1 MKRTLIALGVIAAVA
16 APLANAAPKV
26 YGKLNL
32 TVENYKDDAVANENA
47 DVTRLVSNA
56 SRFGV
61 KGEDELTANLSAIYQ
76 IEWEVNSDDADTNI
90 GTTASGTPL
99 KYSTSGNNF
108 DLTARNRYL
117 GLKHASYGAIKMG
130 QFDSAFKL
138 AQGEADL
145 FNDYFGDIKT
155 VQVGENRL
163 KNMVEY
169 ATPKYEGLQALVQFQ
184 TNDGDKDASGGT
196 AKVED
201 KAGKSF
207 SLTYNNEEL
216 GLYAALAA
224 DRDVNSKGAVFS
236 TEGQRNSERAAVTYK
251 IENLFLSAMYTRS
264 EIADQ
269 STDAAKAKEAG
280 YHVGASYAIGDELIK
295 AQYGK
300 GSAEDFDDE
309 VAVWSVGVDH
319 NFTSKTKALAFY
331 TKLDAENNAGSKIKD
346 QSVLAVGLEHKF

>member
-32 TVENYKDDAVANENA
+32 TVENYEDDAVAGKKA
-47 DVTRLVSNA
+47 DTSRLVSNA

-61 KGEDELTANLSAIYQ
+61 KGEDELTANISAIYQ
-76 IEWEVNSDDADTNI
+76 IEWEVNSDDADTAL
-90 GTTASGTPL
+90 TTSGT
-99 KYSTSGNNF
+99 KETGNSF

-117 GLKHASYGAIKMG
+117 GLKHASYGAIKLG
-130 QFDSAFKL
+130 QFDSALKL

-155 VQVGENRL
+155 VQAGENRL
-163 KNMVEY
+163 KNLVEY
-169 ATPKYEGLQALVQFQ
+169 ASPKFEGLQALVQFQ
-184 TNDGDKDASGGT
+184 TNDGEKDAAGT
-196 AKVED
+196 GKAQD

-207 SLTYNNEEL
+207 SVTYSNEDL

-224 DRDVNSKGAVFS
+224 DRDVNSKGAVFG
-236 TEGQRNSERAAVTYK
+236 TEAQRDTERAAVTYK
-251 IENLFLSAMYTRS
+251 IEDLFLTALYTRS
-264 EIADQ
+264 EVADAT
-269 STDAAKAKEAG
+269 TDATKQAETG
-280 YHVGASYAIGDELIK
+280 YSIGASYALGDQVIK

-300 GSAEDFDDE
+300 GSATDFDDE
-309 VAVWSVGVDH
+309 VTVWSVGVDH

-331 TKLDAENNAGSKIKD
+331 TKLDAENDAGTKTKD
-346 QSVLAVGLEHKF
+346 QSVIAVGLEHKF